1 MKTYKE
7 LWNESQSGT
16 WAIGSKCPKC
26 DGRSYPG
33 GYCMDCGTWL
43 PPSKTDVPKRCGI
56 IEKLFE
62 PERADFL

>member
-7 LWNESQSGT
+7 LWNESQSGA
-16 WAIGSKCPKC
+16 WAVGGKCPKC

-33 GYCMDCGTWL
+33 GHCLDCGTWR
-43 PPSKTDVPKRCGI
+43 PPSKKDIPARYGI
-56 IEKLFE
+56 IERLFE